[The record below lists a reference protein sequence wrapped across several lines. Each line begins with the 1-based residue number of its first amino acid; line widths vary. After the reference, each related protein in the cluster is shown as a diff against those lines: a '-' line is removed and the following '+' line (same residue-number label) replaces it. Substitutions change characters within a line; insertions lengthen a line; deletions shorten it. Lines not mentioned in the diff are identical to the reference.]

1 MGGGTVALPTIF
13 MISDLLPDINMT
25 NNTNLTEE
33 ILFSPYFQHSL
44 GMAAVFVLAY
54 LFIFL
59 LCMIAL
65 MLTAQQER
73 SHFMVQDDNYNLTYP
88 LYSCYE
94 TWPEPEMRKVYTTV
108 LFAHIY
114 LIPLILIVIMYGRI
128 GAKLYSTTFL
138 VKVNQPDVTP
148 QRKSPISHRKIK
160 VIKMLIVVALLFMLS
175 WLPLW
180 TLMLLTDYARPEGD
194 QLDLLTGYIFPF
206 SHWLAF
212 SNSSVNPIIYGYYN
226 KNFRRGFQAAWMQRP
241 SCCLDRP
248 SQIHLRRVKRGNK
261 TCSHLDKALN
271 TNLGIKNKI
280 YTDNDLTGCVRLEM
294 EHRKVSKEMRSSGA
308 EGGNRGTAIKRELL
322 EDIERIS
329 PTGPTV
335 YQAWEL

>member
-1 MGGGTVALPTIF
+1 MAKTIIGMIWLLALVIMFP
-13 MISDLLPDINMT
+13 S
-25 NNTNLTEE
+25 
-33 ILFSPYFQHSL
+33 
-44 GMAAVFVLAY
+44 V
-54 LFIFL
+54 
-59 LCMIAL
+59 L
-65 MLTAQQER
+65 MLTVQQEQN
-73 SHFMVQDDNYNLTYP
+73 HFMVKDDNYNLTYP

-114 LIPLILIVIMYGRI
+114 LIPLILIILMYGCI

-138 VKVNQPDVTP
+138 VKVNQPADAP
-148 QRKSPISHRKIK
+148 QGKSPILHRKIK
-160 VIKMLIVVALLFMLS
+160 VIKMLIIVALLFMLS

-180 TLMLLTDYARPEGD
+180 TLMLLIDYAYPEGD
-194 QLDLLTGYIFPF
+194 LLDLLTGYIFPF

-226 KNFRRGFQAAWMQRP
+226 KNFRQGFQAAWMQRP

-248 SQIHLRRVKRGNK
+248 SQNRLRRVNKRSNK
-261 TCSHLDKALN
+261 TCSHLDKALSSN
-271 TNLGIKNKI
+271 ALNLGVRNKI
-280 YTDNDLTGCVRLEM
+280 YTDNDLTGFVRLEV
-294 EHRKVSKEMRSSGA
+294 EHRKVSKETRSSGA
-308 EGGNRGTAIKRELL
+308 EGGNRGTVIKRELL

-329 PTGPTV
+329 PTGPIV

>member
-1 MGGGTVALPTIF
+1 MAKATIGMIWLLALAIMFP
-13 MISDLLPDINMT
+13 S
-25 NNTNLTEE
+25 
-33 ILFSPYFQHSL
+33 
-44 GMAAVFVLAY
+44 
-54 LFIFL
+54 
-59 LCMIAL
+59 AL
-65 MLTAQQER
+65 MLTVQQEK
-73 SHFMVQDDNYNLTYP
+73 SHFMVQDDNFNLTYP

-114 LIPLILIVIMYGRI
+114 LIPLVLIILMYGCI

-138 VKVNQPDVTP
+138 VKINQPAGAP
-148 QRKSPISHRKIK
+148 QGKSPISQRKIK

-212 SNSSVNPIIYGYYN
+212 SNSSVNPIVYGYYN
-226 KNFRRGFQAAWMQRP
+226 KNFRQGFQAAWKHRP
-241 SCCLDRP
+241 SCCSDRP
-248 SQIHLRRVKRGNK
+248 SQVGLRKVKRGNK
-261 TCSHLDKALN
+261 TRSHSDKVLN
-271 TNLGIKNKI
+271 PNVLNLGERNKI
-280 YTDNDLTGCVRLEM
+280 YTDNDLTGCVCLEM
-294 EHRKVSKEMRSSGA
+294 EHRRSSKETRSSGA
-308 EGGNRGTAIKRELL
+308 EGGKAVKRDLL
-322 EDIERIS
+322 EVIDRSS